1 MFTGL
6 FAGVMEWIA
15 HTKKEPNLIDGEDGE
30 EEAEPEGE
38 PVEAEVKK

>member
-15 HTKKEPNLIDGEDGE
+15 HTQKEPNLIDGEEGE
-30 EEAEPEGE
+30 TEEEPEGE
-38 PVEAEVKK
+38 PVEVEAKK